1 MPDVTIGFE
10 RRHGIDEIPELG
22 SVSGPWFLAED
33 AYPTARLSA
42 WLTDTDAFAVTVQE
56 PGSADRSVPIDV
68 VYR

>member
-22 SVSGPWFLAED
+22 SASGPWFLAED
-33 AYPTARLSA
+33 AYSTARLSA